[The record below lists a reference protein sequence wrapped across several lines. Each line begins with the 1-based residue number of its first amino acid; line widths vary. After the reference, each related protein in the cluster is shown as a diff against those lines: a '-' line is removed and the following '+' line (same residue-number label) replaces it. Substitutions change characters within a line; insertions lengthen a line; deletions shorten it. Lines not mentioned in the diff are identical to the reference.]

1 MGIQQTLL
9 RGLAPPPIIQW
20 YGSRGVFIGGR
31 DPGFSDTM
39 DYVTIASAG
48 SASNFGD
55 ISTGTSQCTGFSGG
69 LSAARGVF
77 KGSSP
82 TSPTANA
89 SGRIEYITI
98 ASTGNSSSF
107 GFLANPKTRNGGCSN
122 GTRGLFMGGGNPG
135 INDIEYVTIDSAGDA
150 TNFGNLTVSR
160 FGPTGNSNGT
170 RGVFGGGN
178 TGNPS
183 NQDRNT
189 IDYVTIA
196 TTGNASD
203 FGDLTVA
210 RFEAAGFTGG
220 DRGCWAAG
228 GANAAREEID
238 YVTITSTGNATDFGD
253 LNRADENGPGGNS
266 NNSRGL
272 IGGGR
277 VAPAATATIRYVTIS
292 TTSNTSSFGNL
303 TQARTRLGTTGC
315 AGGAV

>member
-1 MGIQQTLL
+1 MAIQQTLL
-9 RGLAPPPIIQW
+9 RGLGAPPIIQW
-20 YGSRGVFIGGR
+20 YGARGVFIGGR
-31 DPGFSDTM
+31 NPSFSDTM
-39 DYVTIASAG
+39 DYVTISG
-48 SASNFGD
+48 GGASNFGD
-55 ISTGTSQCTGFSGG
+55 ISTGTQNCTGFSGG

-77 KGSSP
+77 KGTSP

-89 SGRIEYITI
+89 WGRIEYITI
-98 ASTGNSSSF
+98 ATTGNSSSF
-107 GFLANPKTRNGGCSN
+107 GFLQNPKTRNGGCSN

-196 TTGNASD
+196 TTANASD

-228 GANAAREEID
+228 GANAARDEID
-238 YVTITSTGNATDFGD
+238 YVNIASTGNATDFGD

-266 NNSRGL
+266 NNTRGL
-272 IGGGR
+272 IGGGNDGGI
-277 VAPAATATIRYVTIS
+277 TASIRYVTIA
-292 TTSNTSSFGNL
+292 TTSNTSNFGNL
-303 TQARTRLGTTGC
+303 TEARSRLGTTGC
-315 AGGAV
+315 SGMPV

>member
-9 RGLAPPPIIQW
+9 RGLGAPPIIQW
-20 YGSRGVFIGGR
+20 YGARGVFIVGR
-31 DPGFSDTM
+31 NPSFSDTM
-39 DYVTIASAG
+39 DYVTISG
-48 SASNFGD
+48 GGASNFGD
-55 ISTGTSQCTGFSGG
+55 ISTGTQNCTGFSGG

-77 KGSSP
+77 KGTSP

-89 SGRIEYITI
+89 WGRIEYITI
-98 ASTGNSSSF
+98 ATTGNSSSF
-107 GFLANPKTRNGGCSN
+107 GFLQNPKTRNGGCSN

-196 TTGNASD
+196 TTANASD

-228 GANAAREEID
+228 GANAARDEID
-238 YVTITSTGNATDFGD
+238 YVNIASTGNATDFGD

-266 NNSRGL
+266 NNTRGL
-272 IGGGR
+272 IGGGNDGGI
-277 VAPAATATIRYVTIS
+277 TASIRYVTIA
-292 TTSNTSSFGNL
+292 TTSNTSNFGNL
-303 TQARTRLGTTGC
+303 TEARSRLGTTGC
-315 AGGAV
+315 SGMPV